1 MTHDESEQ
9 ADPGPI
15 GDDASRIVETA
26 LVAVARGARRARL
39 DRSAIDSV
47 RDHFLRKIRRAVEK
61 ANWRSAW
68 HREQGYVRAYAE
80 DMGRHAAML
89 AARDQRQVVTWQDID
104 AATVRMRGY
113 MPIAG
118 RWCPI

>member
-1 MTHDESEQ
+1 MTHNESEH
-9 ADPGPI
+9 ADAEPI
-15 GDDASRIVETA
+15 GVDASRIVDTA

-47 RDHFLRKIRRAVEK
+47 RGHFLRKIRRAVEK

-68 HREQGYVRAYAE
+68 HREQWYVRAYAE
-80 DMGRHAAML
+80 DMGRYAAML
-89 AARDQRQVVTWQDID
+89 AARDQRLTVTWQDID
-104 AATVRMRGY
+104 AAKVRMRGY

-118 RWCPI
+118 RWCPL